1 MATKANGTAR
11 AAQKGAAGRNAA
23 PAHNGRNSAKNGAT
37 KSAKTASNGTSAKG
51 KASGKGAF
59 SAPQIDWKRVART
72 LLVSRGLDEAEEKDL
87 VPGGLVTYQ
96 FSSRGHDLA
105 QIILGQFV
113 THRHDAA
120 TLYYRSRPFVLTQG
134 LTPEEALRST
144 MGRAGGISEGRDIGV
159 VHNLPSRGGAT
170 VLPTSGDVGAQFT
183 PAVGW
188 AQAIRY
194 RAEELKQEEWNGSM
208 AVALAGD
215 AACATNGFWSA
226 LTIATTLQLPY
237 LFFIEDNGYGISVT
251 GNFQTPG
258 GSISDNLAS
267 FNGLKILAGSG
278 TDPEGTTALITEAVA
293 HIRDGKGPVLLHLN
307 VPRLCGHSFTD
318 NQSYKSEETVAQET
332 ANDPLAKLREFM
344 IGKKILSAKG
354 WKNLEAEAAEE
365 VARAVEGA
373 KVAEDPD
380 TNDVLNNAFYQAGRP
395 QEVGGILPEIGEEE
409 YASGR
414 KGKETA
420 QPSGPRMNMVDAIRK
435 TLEQELEG
443 NERVLLFGEDVG
455 MKGGVHGA
463 TVDLQRKFGGERV
476 FDTSL
481 NEEGIIGRAVGMAMA
496 GLMPVPEIQFR
507 KYADPAHEQIN
518 DCGTI
523 RWRTAGKFAAPL
535 VVRIPVGFG
544 KKTGDPWH
552 SVSGEA
558 IYAHL
563 VGWRIAV
570 PSNAEDAVGLL
581 RSALRGN
588 DPTFFFEHRAL
599 LDTREGRRPWP
610 GDDFVLPFGKA
621 NVVREGDDLTIITWG
636 EMVHRALEAAE
647 KAAAQNG
654 TSVEV
659 IDLRTVMPWDKQA
672 VLDSVKK
679 TGRCIVL
686 HEDNWTCGFGGEIA
700 AVVAQEAFRWL
711 DAPVERMATPDI
723 PIPYNPKLM
732 AAVVPGVE
740 DIVARIEK
748 TAKF

>member
-1 MATKANGTAR
+1 MATKGQTTRKKTSANKAASNGTAR
-11 AAQKGAAGRNAA
+11 KQTTRRNTA
-23 PAHNGRNSAKNGAT
+23 PKY
-37 KSAKTASNGTSAKG
+37 
-51 KASGKGAF
+51 
-59 SAPQIDWKRVART
+59 PQPDWKRVAQRM
-72 LLVSRGLDEAEEKDL
+72 LVSRELDAIEEQEL
-87 VPGGLVTYQ
+87 VPAGLVTYQ

-105 QIILGQFV
+105 QIILAEYV
-113 THRHDAA
+113 NHPHDAA
-120 TLYYRSRPFVLTQG
+120 TVYYRSRPFVLSQG

-159 VHNLPSRGGAT
+159 VHNMPPRGGAT

-188 AQAIRY
+188 SQAIQY
-194 RAEELKQEEWNGSM
+194 RTDILKQDEWKGAL
-208 AVALAGD
+208 AVALSGD

-226 LTIATTLQLPY
+226 LTIATTGKLPY
-237 LFFIEDNGYGISVT
+237 LFFVEDNGYGISVT
-251 GNFQTPG
+251 GDFQTPG
-258 GSISDNLAS
+258 GSISKNLAS
-267 FNGLKILAGSG
+267 FTDLKIIVGSG
-278 TDPEGTTALITEAVA
+278 TDPQEATDLIAEAVDY
-293 HIRDGKGPVLLHLN
+293 IREGNGPVLLHLKI
-307 VPRLCGHSFTD
+307 PRLSGHSFAD
-318 NQSYKSEETVAQET
+318 NQSYKPEELVREEV
-332 ANDPLAKLREFM
+332 ANDPLEKLKKFVVS
-344 IGKKILSAKG
+344 KKIMSRKEWDTL
-354 WKNLEAEAAEE
+354 AEAAAAE
-365 VARAVEGA
+365 VRAAADASKAAPG
-373 KVAEDPD
+373 PGTD
-380 TNDVLNNAFYQAGRP
+380 TALSDRYYEQGRP
-395 QEVGGILPEIGEEE
+395 QEVGGIVPEIGEEAFAGSIRRTE
-409 YASGR
+409 
-414 KGKETA
+414 EV
-420 QPSGPRMNMVDAIRK
+420 QPSGPRMNLVDAVRK
-435 TLEQELEG
+435 TLEQELDT

-463 TVDLQRKFGGERV
+463 TIDLQRKFSDSRV

-563 VGWRIAV
+563 IGWRIAV

-610 GDDFVLPFGKA
+610 GDDFVVPFGKA
-621 NVVREGDDLTIITWG
+621 KVVREGSDLTIVTWG

-647 KAAAQNG
+647 KAEKENG
-654 TSVEV
+654 ASVEV
-659 IDLRTVMPWDKQA
+659 IDLRTVMPWDKAA

-679 TGRCIVL
+679 TSRCIVL
-686 HEDNWTCGFGGEIA
+686 HEDNWTCGFGGEVA
-700 AVVAQEAFRWL
+700 ATVAQEAFSWL

-723 PIPYNPKLM
+723 PIPYNQGLM
-732 AAVVPGVE
+732 DAVVPTVE
-740 DIVARIEK
+740 TILERIR
-748 TAKF
+748 TTLDF

>member
-1 MATKANGTAR
+1 MATKGQTTR
-11 AAQKGAAGRNAA
+11 KKS
-23 PAHNGRNSAKNGAT
+23 SAKA
-37 KSAKTASNGTSAKG
+37 AASNGSNGNTRKRATNRSAK
-51 KASGKGAF
+51 KTE
-59 SAPQIDWKRVART
+59 PQIDWKRVTHR
-72 LLVSRGLDEAEEKDL
+72 LLVSRELDRIEEQEL
-87 VPGGLVTYQ
+87 VPAGLITYQ

-105 QIILGQFV
+105 QIILAEFI
-113 THRHDAA
+113 THPHDAA
-120 TLYYRSRPFVLTQG
+120 TLYYRSRPFVLSQG

-159 VHNLPSRGGAT
+159 VHNMPSRGGAT
-170 VLPTSGDVGAQFT
+170 VLPTSGDVGAQYT

-188 AQAIRY
+188 GQAIRY
-194 RAEELKQEEWNGSM
+194 RSEVLKQKEWNGAL
-208 AVALAGD
+208 AVALSGD

-226 LTIATTLQLPY
+226 LTIATTGKLPY
-237 LFFIEDNGYGISVT
+237 LFFVEDNGYGISVT

-258 GSISDNLAS
+258 GSISKNLAS
-267 FNGLKILAGSG
+267 FTDLKILAGSG
-278 TDPEGTTALITEAVA
+278 TDPEEAARLIAEAVT
-293 HIRDGKGPVLLHLN
+293 HIREGNGPVLLHLTI
-307 VPRLCGHSFTD
+307 PRLSGHSFAD
-318 NQSYKSEETVAQET
+318 NQSYKPAELVAEEE
-332 ANDPLAKLREFM
+332 ANDPLTKLKAFVLR
-344 IGKKILSAKG
+344 KKIFTEKT
-354 WKNLEAEAAEE
+354 WKSLEEEAIAEVHAAAEN
-365 VARAVEGA
+365 A
-373 KVAEDPD
+373 KASAEPATD
-380 TNDVLNNAFYQAGRP
+380 TALVHRYYEPGSP
-395 QEVGGILPEIGEEE
+395 QQVGGILAEIGEEAFAK
-409 YASGR
+409 ASTSNQ
-414 KGKETA
+414 EAT
-420 QPSGPRMNMVDAIRK
+420 PSGPRMNLIDAVRK
-435 TLEQELEG
+435 TLEQELEN
-443 NERVLLFGEDVG
+443 NERVLIFGEDVG

-463 TVDLQRKFGGERV
+463 TVDLQRKFGEDRV

-563 VGWRIAV
+563 IGWRIAV
-570 PSNAEDAVGLL
+570 PSNAQDAVGLL
-581 RSALRGN
+581 RSALREN

-610 GDDFVLPFGKA
+610 GDDFVVPFGKA
-621 NVVREGDDLTIITWG
+621 TVARSGSDLTIVTWG

-647 KAAAQNG
+647 QAAKNLN
-654 TSVEV
+654 TDVEV

-672 VLDSVKK
+672 VLESVKK
-679 TGRCIVL
+679 TSRCIVL

-700 AVVAQEAFRWL
+700 AVIAQEAFAWL

-723 PIPYNPKLM
+723 PIPYNQTLM
-732 AAVVPGVE
+732 DAVVPTVKTILE
-740 DIVARIEK
+740 RIEK
-748 TAKF
+748 TARY